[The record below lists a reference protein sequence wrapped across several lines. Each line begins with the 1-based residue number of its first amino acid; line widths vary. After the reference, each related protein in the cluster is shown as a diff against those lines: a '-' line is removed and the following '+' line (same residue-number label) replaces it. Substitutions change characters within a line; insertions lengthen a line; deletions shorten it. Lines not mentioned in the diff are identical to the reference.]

1 MMQLNVFDAA
11 MLGLV
16 GQQDNTVGGIPVWIF
31 LVVALLVV
39 LAGIIWFLVNENKE
53 KSQAQDETASA
64 APPVGA
70 QTVETPVAE
79 VAEPTAP
86 ADPVAPAKPDD
97 LTVVEG
103 IGPKISATLQA
114 AGITT
119 LAQLSETDGDQIQQ
133 ILDDAGL
140 PKLAHPGTW
149 PEQARLAA
157 NGEWSAL
164 EEFQNSLKGG
174 RRAD

>member
-1 MMQLNVFDAA
+1 MMLNIFDAA
-11 MLGLV
+11 VLGLV

-39 LAGIIWFLVNENKE
+39 LAGIIWFLINENKE
-53 KSQAQDETASA
+53 KSQEQDEA
-64 APPVGA
+64 APVAA
-70 QTVETPVAE
+70 QTVETPVTEATE
-79 VAEPTAP
+79 
-86 ADPVAPAKPDD
+86 PVAPAKPDD

-119 LAQLSETDGDQIQQ
+119 LTQLSETDGSHIQQ

-140 PKLAHPGTW
+140 PKLADPGTW

-164 EEFQNSLKGG
+164 EKLQDSLKGG
-174 RRAD
+174 RRVD